1 MIKSFGGPED
11 KAVPRDWSDGK
22 HDDKI
27 EEKYEACK
35 VSDLLRATI
44 GFQITPVENGL

>member
-11 KAVPRDWSDGK
+11 EAVPRDWSEGK
-22 HDDKI
+22 HDDKV

-35 VSDLLRATI
+35 GSDLLGATL
-44 GFQITPVENGL
+44 GDQIAPVERGL